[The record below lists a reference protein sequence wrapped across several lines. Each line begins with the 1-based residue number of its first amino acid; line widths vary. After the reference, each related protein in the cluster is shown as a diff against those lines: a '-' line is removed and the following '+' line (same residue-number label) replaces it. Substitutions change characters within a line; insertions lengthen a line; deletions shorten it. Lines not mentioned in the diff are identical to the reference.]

1 MKNGEKITPENMDKV
16 LAAMKNTAHESIT
29 AQKESSAERGKKEA
43 AETAVRDTARRKLE
57 QIKTEEGEK
66 IERARQAEILKRL

>member
-29 AQKESSAERGKKEA
+29 ARKESSADRREKEA
-43 AETAVRDTARRKLE
+43 AETAVRDTARRELE
-57 QIKTEEGEK
+57 RTQREEREK
-66 IERARQAEILKRL
+66 RERAQQAEILKTL